1 METYHDQVTS
11 VNQPLAAGVANALAL
26 SCLLSPSCHL
36 TIFLVCFTGIYL
48 KEPMVH
54 AVGGVCKYIMFAV
67 VELLGLQ
74 TASLLQKA
82 GCTGVQ
88 LRNRLTLVDSVTVY
102 FVWQVH
108 GNCTVNR
115 KFLSVFTVY

>member
-1 METYHDQVTS
+1 
-11 VNQPLAAGVANALAL
+11 
-26 SCLLSPSCHL
+26 
-36 TIFLVCFTGIYL
+36 
-48 KEPMVH
+48 
-54 AVGGVCKYIMFAV
+54 MFAV

-88 LRNRLTLVDSVTVY
+88 LSNRLTLVDSVTVH

-108 GNCTVNR
+108 GNCTENR
-115 KFLSVFTVY
+115 KFFLSVFTVY

>member
-1 METYHDQVTS
+1 
-11 VNQPLAAGVANALAL
+11 
-26 SCLLSPSCHL
+26 
-36 TIFLVCFTGIYL
+36 
-48 KEPMVH
+48 
-54 AVGGVCKYIMFAV
+54 MFAV

-88 LRNRLTLVDSVTVY
+88 LSNRLTLVDSVTVH

-108 GNCTVNR
+108 GNCTENR
-115 KFLSVFTVY
+115 KFLSVFTVYMRGKPLPEGILNHLSCLISMWMRLYSEYLLIFWSLSRARDHR